1 MRKKRRRDALGESPA
16 YLMAAAYSAHRS
28 GDREL
33 ERVARQRLHDE
44 YGIELVFR
52 HHCEHVT
59 AITELSEVQHDA

>member
-1 MRKKRRRDALGESPA
+1 
-16 YLMAAAYSAHRS
+16 MAAAYSAHRS